1 MVKGG
6 GNMEQ
11 QTNQNKK
18 AKFRL
23 PFSAVLLYLALIA
36 AALSGV
42 TFSRYV
48 TGTTVGDSARVAMM
62 KELTVTETDGSEQR
76 VILPGV
82 DMNKRAVVDFKGSE
96 MACYVFCAITANG
109 WTRATDNFHY
119 TAGTDILNWAVDD
132 AKWTYLQEDGSTSVY
147 YCIVNANTALHADV
161 LAEDGKITVSENIT
175 KSQLDALA
183 ASAKPLSIKISAT
196 AVQYHGF
203 SEGFSAE
210 YTEADRAKAAWNA
223 VIDK

>member
-1 MVKGG
+1 
-6 GNMEQ
+6 MEQ

-48 TGTTVGDSARVAMM
+48 TGTTVSDSARVAMM
-62 KELTVTETDGSEQR
+62 KELTVTETEMPDGSDQR

-82 DMNKRAVVDFKGSE
+82 NMTRKAVVDFEGSE

-109 WTRATDNFHY
+109 WTRAADNFGY
-119 TAGTDILNWAVDD
+119 TAGKGLLNWAVDNT
-132 AKWTYLQEDGSTSVY
+132 KWIFLQGDGSTSVY
-147 YCIVNANTALHADV
+147 YCIVNANTVLHADV
-161 LAEDGKITVSENIT
+161 LADGGKITVSEDIT
-175 KSQLDALA
+175 RSQLNALA
-183 ASAKPLSIKISAT
+183 SPAAPLSIKISAT

-203 SEGFSAE
+203 SEGLSAV
-210 YTEADRAKAAWNA
+210 YTEAERAEAAWNA
-223 VIDK
+223 VKGK

>member
-1 MVKGG
+1 
-6 GNMEQ
+6 MEQ

-42 TFSRYV
+42 TSSRYV
-48 TGTTVGDSARVAMM
+48 TGTTVSDSARVAMM
-62 KELTVTETDGSEQR
+62 KELTVTETGMPEGLDQR

-82 DMNKRAVVDFKGSE
+82 DMTKTAVVDFEGSE
-96 MACYVFCAITANG
+96 MACYVFCEITANG
-109 WTRATDNFHY
+109 WTRAADHFGY
-119 TAGTDILNWAVDD
+119 TAGDGLLSWAVDNT
-132 AKWTYLQEDGSTSVY
+132 KWIFLQGDGSTSVY

-161 LAEDGKITVSENIT
+161 LAEDGKITVSEDIT
-175 KSQLDALA
+175 RSQLNALA
-183 ASAKPLSIKISAT
+183 SPEAPLSIKISAT

-203 SEGFSAE
+203 SEGLLAG
-210 YTEADRAKAAWNA
+210 YTEADRAEAAWNA
-223 VIDK
+223 VKGK

>member
-1 MVKGG
+1 
-6 GNMEQ
+6 MEQ

-62 KELTVTETDGSEQR
+62 KELTVTETEGLEQR

-82 DMNKRAVVDFKGSE
+82 DMTKKAVVDFEGSE
-96 MACYVFCAITANG
+96 MACYVFCEITANG
-109 WTRATDNFHY
+109 WTRAADNFHY
-119 TAGTDILNWAVDD
+119 TAGSGILNWAVDS

-161 LAEDGKITVSENIT
+161 LAEDGKITVSADIT
-175 KSQLDALA
+175 RSQLDTLA
-183 ASAKPLSIKISAT
+183 ASAAPLSIKISAT

-203 SEGFSAE
+203 SEGLSAG
-210 YTEADRAKAAWNA
+210 YTEADRAMAAWNA
-223 VIDK
+223 VKGK

>member
-1 MVKGG
+1 
-6 GNMEQ
+6 MEQ

-109 WTRATDNFHY
+109 WTRAADNFHY

-161 LAEDGKITVSENIT
+161 LADGGKITVSEDIT
-175 KSQLDALA
+175 RSQLDALA
-183 ASAKPLSIKISAT
+183 APLSIKISAT

-203 SEGFSAE
+203 SEGLLAG
-210 YTEADRAKAAWNA
+210 YTEADRAEAAWNA
-223 VIDK
+223 VKGK

>member
-1 MVKGG
+1 
-6 GNMEQ
+6 MEQ

-48 TGTTVGDSARVAMM
+48 TGTTVSDSARVAMM
-62 KELTVTETDGSEQR
+62 KELTVTETGWLDQR

-82 DMNKRAVVDFKGSE
+82 NMTKKAVVDFEGSE

-109 WTRATDNFHY
+109 WTRAADNFHY
-119 TAGTDILNWAVDD
+119 TAGTGILNWAVDNT
-132 AKWTYLQEDGSTSVY
+132 KWTFLQEDGSTSVY
-147 YCIVNANTALHADV
+147 YCIVNANTALQADV
-161 LAEDGKITVSENIT
+161 LADGGKITVSENIT
-175 KSQLDALA
+175 RSQLDTLA
-183 ASAKPLSIKISAT
+183 APLSIKISAT

-203 SEGFSAE
+203 SEGH
-210 YTEADRAKAAWNA
+210 TEAERAEAAWNA
-223 VIDK
+223 VKGK

>member
-1 MVKGG
+1 
-6 GNMEQ
+6 MEQ

-48 TGTTVGDSARVAMM
+48 TGTTVSDSARVAMM

-82 DMNKRAVVDFKGSE
+82 DMTRKAVVDFEGSE

-109 WTRATDNFHY
+109 WTRAADNFHY
-119 TAGTDILNWAVDD
+119 TAGADILNWAVDD
-132 AKWTYLQEDGSTSVY
+132 AKWTFLQGDGSTSVY
-147 YCIVNANTALHADV
+147 YCIVNANTELHADV
-161 LAEDGKITVSENIT
+161 LADSGKITVSEDIT
-175 KSQLDALA
+175 RSQLDTLA
-183 ASAKPLSIKISAT
+183 APLSIKISAT

-203 SEGFSAE
+203 SEGLSAG
-210 YTEADRAKAAWNA
+210 YTEADRAEAAWNA
-223 VIDK
+223 VKGK

>member
-1 MVKGG
+1 
-6 GNMEQ
+6 MEQ

-48 TGTTVGDSARVAMM
+48 TGTTVSDSARVAMM
-62 KELTVTETDGSEQR
+62 KELTVTETGMPDGLDQR

-82 DMNKRAVVDFKGSE
+82 DMTKTAVVDCE
-96 MACYVFCAITANG
+96 ITANG
-109 WTRATDNFHY
+109 WTRAADNFHY
-119 TAGTDILNWAVDD
+119 TAGYGLLSWAVDNT
-132 AKWTYLQEDGSTSVY
+132 KWIFLQGDGSTSVY
-147 YCIVNANTALHADV
+147 YCIVNANTVLHADV
-161 LAEDGKITVSENIT
+161 LAGGGTITVSEDIT
-175 KSQLDALA
+175 RSQLNALA
-183 ASAKPLSIKISAT
+183 SPLSIKISAT

-203 SEGFSAE
+203 SEGLPAE
-210 YTEADRAKAAWNA
+210 YTEADRAEAAWNA
-223 VIDK
+223 VKSK

>member
-1 MVKGG
+1 
-6 GNMEQ
+6 MEQ

-48 TGTTVGDSARVAMM
+48 TGTTVSDSARVAMM
-62 KELTVTETDGSEQR
+62 KELTVTETDGSDQR

-82 DMNKRAVVDFKGSE
+82 DMTKKAVVDFEGSE

-109 WTRATDNFHY
+109 WTRAADNFHY
-119 TAGTDILNWAVDD
+119 TAGSGILNWAVDS

-161 LAEDGKITVSENIT
+161 LAEDGKITVSADIT
-175 KSQLDALA
+175 RSQLDTLA
-183 ASAKPLSIKISAT
+183 ASAAPLSIKISAT

-203 SEGFSAE
+203 SEGLSAG
-210 YTEADRAKAAWNA
+210 YTEADRAMAAWNA
-223 VIDK
+223 VKGK

>member
-1 MVKGG
+1 
-6 GNMEQ
+6 MEQ

-48 TGTTVGDSARVAMM
+48 TGTTVSDSARVAMM
-62 KELTVTETDGSEQR
+62 KELTVTETGWLDQR

-82 DMNKRAVVDFKGSE
+82 NMIKKAVVDFEGSE

-109 WTRATDNFHY
+109 WTRAADNFHY
-119 TAGTDILNWAVDD
+119 TAGTDILSWAVDD
-132 AKWTYLQEDGSTSVY
+132 AKWTFLQEDGSTSVY
-147 YCIVNANTALHADV
+147 YCIVNANAALHADV
-161 LAEDGKITVSENIT
+161 LADDGKITVSEDIT
-175 KSQLDALA
+175 RSQLDALA
-183 ASAKPLSIKISAT
+183 ASAAPLSIKISAT

-203 SEGFSAE
+203 SEGLPG

-223 VIDK
+223 VKGK

>member
-1 MVKGG
+1 
-6 GNMEQ
+6 MEQ

-48 TGTTVGDSARVAMM
+48 TRTTVSDSARVAMM
-62 KELTVTETDGSEQR
+62 KELTVTETGGSDQR

-82 DMNKRAVVDFKGSE
+82 NMIKKAVVDFEGSE

-109 WTRATDNFHY
+109 WTRAADNFHY
-119 TAGTDILNWAVDD
+119 TAGTGILNWAVDNT
-132 AKWTYLQEDGSTSVY
+132 KWIFLQGDGSTSVY
-147 YCIVNANTALHADV
+147 YCIVNANTALQADV
-161 LAEDGKITVSENIT
+161 LADGGKITVSENIT
-175 KSQLDALA
+175 RSQLDTLA
-183 ASAKPLSIKISAT
+183 ASAAPLSIKISAT

-203 SEGFSAE
+203 SEGLSAG
-210 YTEADRAKAAWNA
+210 YTEAERAEAAWNA
-223 VIDK
+223 VKGK

>member
-1 MVKGG
+1 
-6 GNMEQ
+6 MEQ

-48 TGTTVGDSARVAMM
+48 TGTTVSDSARVAMM
-62 KELTVTETDGSEQR
+62 KELTVTETEMPDGLDQR

-82 DMNKRAVVDFKGSE
+82 NMIKKAVVDFEGSE

-109 WTRATDNFHY
+109 WTRAADNFGY
-119 TAGTDILNWAVDD
+119 TAGNGLLSWAVDNT
-132 AKWTYLQEDGSTSVY
+132 KWIFLQGDGSTSVY
-147 YCIVNANTALHADV
+147 YCIVNANTVLHADV
-161 LAEDGKITVSENIT
+161 LAGGKITVSEDIT
-175 KSQLDALA
+175 RSQLNALA
-183 ASAKPLSIKISAT
+183 APLSIKISAT

-203 SEGFSAE
+203 SEGLLAG
-210 YTEADRAKAAWNA
+210 YTETERAEAAWNA
-223 VIDK
+223 VKGK

>member
-1 MVKGG
+1 
-6 GNMEQ
+6 MEQ

-62 KELTVTETDGSEQR
+62 KELTVTETEGLEQR

-82 DMNKRAVVDFKGSE
+82 DMTKKAVVDFEGSE
-96 MACYVFCAITANG
+96 MACYVFCEITTNG
-109 WTRATDNFHY
+109 WTRAADNFHY
-119 TAGTDILNWAVDD
+119 TAGSGILNWAVDS

-161 LAEDGKITVSENIT
+161 LAEDGKITVSEDIT
-175 KSQLDALA
+175 RSQLNTLA
-183 ASAKPLSIKISAT
+183 ASAAPLSIKISAT

-203 SEGFSAE
+203 SEGLSAG
-210 YTEADRAKAAWNA
+210 YTEADRAMAAWNA
-223 VIDK
+223 VKGK

>member
-1 MVKGG
+1 
-6 GNMEQ
+6 MEQ

-48 TGTTVGDSARVAMM
+48 TGTTVSDSARVAMM
-62 KELTVTETDGSEQR
+62 KELTVTETGWLDQR

-82 DMNKRAVVDFKGSE
+82 NMTKKAVVDFEGSE

-109 WTRATDNFHY
+109 WTRAADNFHY
-119 TAGTDILNWAVDD
+119 TAGTGILNWAVDNT
-132 AKWTYLQEDGSTSVY
+132 KWIFLQGDGSTSVY
-147 YCIVNANTALHADV
+147 YCIVNANTALQADV
-161 LAEDGKITVSENIT
+161 LADGGKITVSENIT
-175 KSQLDALA
+175 RSQLDTLA
-183 ASAKPLSIKISAT
+183 SPAAPLSIKISAT

-203 SEGFSAE
+203 SEGH
-210 YTEADRAKAAWNA
+210 TEAERAEAAWNA
-223 VIDK
+223 VKDK

>member
-1 MVKGG
+1 
-6 GNMEQ
+6 MEQ

-62 KELTVTETDGSEQR
+62 KELTVTETGGLDQR

-82 DMNKRAVVDFKGSE
+82 NMIKKAVVDFEGSE

-109 WTRATDNFHY
+109 WTRAADNFHY
-119 TAGTDILNWAVDD
+119 TAGTGILNWAVDNTE
-132 AKWTYLQEDGSTSVY
+132 WIFLQGDGSTSVY
-147 YCIVNANTALHADV
+147 YCIVNANTALQADV
-161 LAEDGKITVSENIT
+161 LADGGKITVSENIT
-175 KSQLDALA
+175 RSQLDTLA
-183 ASAKPLSIKISAT
+183 APLSIKISAT

-203 SEGFSAE
+203 SEGLPAE
-210 YTEADRAKAAWNA
+210 YKEADRAKAAWNA
-223 VIDK
+223 VKGK

>member
-82 DMNKRAVVDFKGSE
+82 DMTKTAVVDFEGSE

-109 WTRATDNFHY
+109 WTRAADNFHY

-161 LAEDGKITVSENIT
+161 LADGGKITVSEDIT
-175 KSQLDALA
+175 RSQLDALA
-183 ASAKPLSIKISAT
+183 APLSIKISAT

-203 SEGFSAE
+203 SEGLLAG
-210 YTEADRAKAAWNA
+210 YTEADRAEAAWNA
-223 VIDK
+223 VKGK

>member
-1 MVKGG
+1 
-6 GNMEQ
+6 MEQ

-48 TGTTVGDSARVAMM
+48 TGTTVSDSARVAMM
-62 KELTVTETDGSEQR
+62 KELTVTEMGMPEGSDQR

-82 DMNKRAVVDFKGSE
+82 DMTKQAVVDFEGSE

-109 WTRATDNFHY
+109 WTRADNFHY
-119 TAGTDILNWAVDD
+119 TAGNGLLSWAVDNT
-132 AKWTYLQEDGSTSVY
+132 KWIFLQEDGSTSVY

-203 SEGFSAE
+203 SEGLQAG

-223 VIDK
+223 VKSK

>member
-1 MVKGG
+1 
-6 GNMEQ
+6 MEQ

-48 TGTTVGDSARVAMM
+48 TGTTVSDSARVAMM
-62 KELTVTETDGSEQR
+62 KELTVTETGGSDQR

-82 DMNKRAVVDFKGSE
+82 DMIKKAVVDFEGSE

-109 WTRATDNFHY
+109 WTRADNFHY
-119 TAGTDILNWAVDD
+119 TARTGLLNWAVDS
-132 AKWTYLQEDGSTSVY
+132 ANWIFLQGDGSTSVY
-147 YCIVNANTALHADV
+147 YCIVNANTPLHADV
-161 LAEDGKITVSENIT
+161 LAGGGKITVSEDIT
-175 KSQLDALA
+175 RSQLDTLA
-183 ASAKPLSIKISAT
+183 ALLSIKISAT

-203 SEGFSAE
+203 SEGLSAG
-210 YTEADRAKAAWNA
+210 YTETERAEAAWNA
-223 VIDK
+223 VKGK

>member
-1 MVKGG
+1 
-6 GNMEQ
+6 MEQ

-48 TGTTVGDSARVAMM
+48 TGTTVSDSARVAMM
-62 KELTVTETDGSEQR
+62 KELTVTETGWLDQR

-82 DMNKRAVVDFKGSE
+82 NMTKKAVVDFEGSE

-109 WTRATDNFHY
+109 WTRAADNFHY
-119 TAGTDILNWAVDD
+119 TAGTGILNWAVDNT
-132 AKWTYLQEDGSTSVY
+132 KWTYLQGDGGTSVY
-147 YCIVNANTALHADV
+147 YCIVNANTALQADV
-161 LAEDGKITVSENIT
+161 LADGGRITVSENIT
-175 KSQLDALA
+175 RSQLDTLA
-183 ASAKPLSIKISAT
+183 ASAAPLSIKISAT

-203 SEGFSAE
+203 SEGFSAG

-223 VIDK
+223 VKDK

>member
-1 MVKGG
+1 
-6 GNMEQ
+6 MEQ

-48 TGTTVGDSARVAMM
+48 TGTTVSDSARVAMM
-62 KELTVTETDGSEQR
+62 KELTVTETGGLDQR

-82 DMNKRAVVDFKGSE
+82 DMTKTAVVDFEGSE
-96 MACYVFCAITANG
+96 MACYVFCEITANG
-109 WTRATDNFHY
+109 WTRAADNFHY
-119 TAGTDILNWAVDD
+119 TAGYGLLSWAVDNT
-132 AKWTYLQEDGSTSVY
+132 KWIFLQGDGSTSVY
-147 YCIVNANTALHADV
+147 YCIVNANTVLHADV
-161 LAEDGKITVSENIT
+161 LAGGGTITVSEDIT
-175 KSQLDALA
+175 RSQLNALA
-183 ASAKPLSIKISAT
+183 APAAPLSIKISAT

-203 SEGFSAE
+203 SEGLSAG
-210 YTEADRAKAAWNA
+210 YTETGRAEAAWNA
-223 VIDK
+223 VKGK

>member
-1 MVKGG
+1 
-6 GNMEQ
+6 MEQ

-48 TGTTVGDSARVAMM
+48 TGTTVSDSARVAMM
-62 KELTVTETDGSEQR
+62 KELTVTETGWLDQR

-82 DMNKRAVVDFKGSE
+82 DMTRTAVVDFEGSE

-109 WTRATDNFHY
+109 WTRAADNFHY
-119 TAGTDILNWAVDD
+119 TAGTGILNWAVDNT
-132 AKWTYLQEDGSTSVY
+132 KWIFLQGDGSTSVY
-147 YCIVNANTALHADV
+147 YCIVNANTVLHADV
-161 LAEDGKITVSENIT
+161 LADGGKITVSEDIT
-175 KSQLDALA
+175 RSQLDALA
-183 ASAKPLSIKISAT
+183 APLSIKISAT

-203 SEGFSAE
+203 SEGLTAG

-223 VIDK
+223 VKGK

>member
-1 MVKGG
+1 
-6 GNMEQ
+6 MEQ

-48 TGTTVGDSARVAMM
+48 TGTTVSDSARVAMM

-96 MACYVFCAITANG
+96 MACYVFCEITANG
-109 WTRATDNFHY
+109 WTRAADNFGY
-119 TAGTDILNWAVDD
+119 TAGNGLLSWAVDNT
-132 AKWTYLQEDGSTSVY
+132 KWIFLQGDGSTSVY
-147 YCIVNANTALHADV
+147 YCIVNANTVLHADV
-161 LAEDGKITVSENIT
+161 LAEGGTITVSENIT
-175 KSQLDALA
+175 RSQLDTLA
-183 ASAKPLSIKISAT
+183 APLSIKISAT

-203 SEGFSAE
+203 SEGLPG

-223 VIDK
+223 VKGK

>member
-1 MVKGG
+1 
-6 GNMEQ
+6 MEQ

-48 TGTTVGDSARVAMM
+48 TGTTVSDSARVAMM
-62 KELTVTETDGSEQR
+62 KELTVTETEGLDQR

-82 DMNKRAVVDFKGSE
+82 NMIKKAVVDFEGSE

-109 WTRATDNFHY
+109 WTRAADNFHY
-119 TAGTDILNWAVDD
+119 TAGTGILNWAVDNT
-132 AKWTYLQEDGSTSVY
+132 KWIFLQGDGSTSVY
-147 YCIVNANTALHADV
+147 YCIVNANTVLHADV
-161 LAEDGKITVSENIT
+161 LADGGKITVSENIT
-175 KSQLDALA
+175 RSQLDALA
-183 ASAKPLSIKISAT
+183 APLSIKISAT

-203 SEGFSAE
+203 SEGLPAG
-210 YTEADRAKAAWNA
+210 YTEADRAMAAWNA
-223 VIDK
+223 VKGK

>member
-1 MVKGG
+1 
-6 GNMEQ
+6 MEQ

-62 KELTVTETDGSEQR
+62 KELTVTETGGLDQR

-82 DMNKRAVVDFKGSE
+82 DMNKKAVVDFEGSE

-109 WTRATDNFHY
+109 WTRAADNFQY
-119 TAGTDILNWAVDD
+119 TAGPGILKWAVDS
-132 AKWTYLQEDGSTSVY
+132 ANWTYLKADGSTSVY
-147 YCIVNANTALHADV
+147 YCIVNANTALQADV
-161 LAEDGKITVSENIT
+161 LAEDGKITVSADIT
-175 KSQLDALA
+175 RSQLDALA
-183 ASAKPLSIKISAT
+183 TSAAPLSIKISAT

-203 SEGFSAE
+203 SEGLSVG
-210 YTEADRAKAAWNA
+210 YTEADRAEAAWNA
-223 VIDK
+223 VKGK

>member
-1 MVKGG
+1 
-6 GNMEQ
+6 MEQ

-48 TGTTVGDSARVAMM
+48 TGTTVSDSARVAMM
-62 KELTVTETDGSEQR
+62 KELTVTETGGLDQR

-82 DMNKRAVVDFKGSE
+82 NMIKKAVVNFEGSE

-109 WTRATDNFHY
+109 WTRAADNFHY
-119 TAGTDILNWAVDD
+119 TAGTGILNWAVDNT
-132 AKWTYLQEDGSTSVY
+132 KWTYLQEDGSTSVY
-147 YCIVNANTALHADV
+147 YCIVNANAKLHADV
-161 LAEDGKITVSENIT
+161 LADGGKITVSEDIT
-175 KSQLDALA
+175 RSQLDALA
-183 ASAKPLSIKISAT
+183 ASLSIKISAT

-203 SEGFSAE
+203 SEGH
-210 YTEADRAKAAWNA
+210 TEAERAETAWNA
-223 VIDK
+223 VKGK

>member
-1 MVKGG
+1 
-6 GNMEQ
+6 MEQ

-48 TGTTVGDSARVAMM
+48 TGTTVSDSARVAMM
-62 KELTVTETDGSEQR
+62 KELTVTETGGLDQR

-82 DMNKRAVVDFKGSE
+82 NMIKKAVVDFEGSE

-109 WTRATDNFHY
+109 WTRAADNFHY
-119 TAGTDILNWAVDD
+119 TVGTGLLNWAVDNT
-132 AKWTYLQEDGSTSVY
+132 KWTYLQGDGGTSVY
-147 YCIVNANTALHADV
+147 YCIVNANTALQADV
-161 LAEDGKITVSENIT
+161 LADGGKITVSENIT
-175 KSQLDALA
+175 RSQLDTLA
-183 ASAKPLSIKISAT
+183 APLSIKISAT

-203 SEGFSAE
+203 SEGH
-210 YTEADRAKAAWNA
+210 TEAERAEAAWNA
-223 VIDK
+223 VKGK

>member
-1 MVKGG
+1 
-6 GNMEQ
+6 MEQ

-48 TGTTVGDSARVAMM
+48 TGTTVSDSARVAMM
-62 KELTVTETDGSEQR
+62 KELTVTETGGLEQR

-82 DMNKRAVVDFKGSE
+82 DMTKKAVVDFEGSE
-96 MACYVFCAITANG
+96 MACYVFCAITTNG
-109 WTRATDNFHY
+109 WTRAADNFQY
-119 TAGTDILNWAVDD
+119 TAGPDILSWAVDS
-132 AKWTYLQEDGSTSVY
+132 AKWTYLKADGSTSVY

-161 LAEDGKITVSENIT
+161 LAGGGRITVSADIT
-175 KSQLDALA
+175 RSQLDALA
-183 ASAKPLSIKISAT
+183 APLSIKISAT

-203 SEGFSAE
+203 SEGLSAV
-210 YTEADRAKAAWNA
+210 YTEAERAMAAWNA
-223 VIDK
+223 VKGK

>member
-1 MVKGG
+1 
-6 GNMEQ
+6 MEQ

-48 TGTTVGDSARVAMM
+48 TGTTVSDSARVAMM
-62 KELTVTETDGSEQR
+62 KELTVTETGGLDQR

-82 DMNKRAVVDFKGSE
+82 NMIKKAVVDFEGSE

-109 WTRATDNFHY
+109 WTRAADNFHY
-119 TAGTDILNWAVDD
+119 TAGTGILNWAVDD
-132 AKWTYLQEDGSTSVY
+132 TEWTFLQEDGSTSVY

-161 LAEDGKITVSENIT
+161 LADGGKITVSEDIT
-175 KSQLDALA
+175 RSQLDTLA
-183 ASAKPLSIKISAT
+183 APLSIKISAT

-203 SEGFSAE
+203 SEGLWAG

-223 VIDK
+223 VKGK

>member
-1 MVKGG
+1 
-6 GNMEQ
+6 MEQ

-23 PFSAVLLYLALIA
+23 PFSTVLLYLALIA

-48 TGTTVGDSARVAMM
+48 TGTTVSDSARVAMM
-62 KELTVTETDGSEQR
+62 KDLTVTETDGLDQR

-82 DMNKRAVVDFKGSE
+82 DMTKKAVVDFEGSE

-109 WTRATDNFHY
+109 WTRAADHFHY
-119 TAGTDILNWAVDD
+119 TAGTGILNWAVNSTN
-132 AKWTYLQEDGSTSVY
+132 WTYLKEDGSTSVY
-147 YCIVNANTALHADV
+147 YCIVNANTVLHADV
-161 LAEDGKITVSENIT
+161 LADGGKITVSENIT
-175 KSQLDALA
+175 RSQLDTLA
-183 ASAKPLSIKISAT
+183 APLSIKISAT

-203 SEGFSAE
+203 SEGLSAG
-210 YTEADRAKAAWNA
+210 YTEAARAEAAWNA
-223 VIDK
+223 VKSK

>member
-1 MVKGG
+1 
-6 GNMEQ
+6 MEQ

-48 TGTTVGDSARVAMM
+48 TGTTVSDSARVAMM
-62 KELTVTETDGSEQR
+62 KELTVTETGGLDQR

-82 DMNKRAVVDFKGSE
+82 DMTKTAVVDFKGSE
-96 MACYVFCAITANG
+96 MACYVFCEITANG
-109 WTRATDNFHY
+109 WTRAADNFGY
-119 TAGTDILNWAVDD
+119 TAGNGLLSWAVDNT
-132 AKWTYLQEDGSTSVY
+132 KWIFLQGDGSTSVY
-147 YCIVNANTALHADV
+147 YCIVNANTVLHADV
-161 LAEDGKITVSENIT
+161 LAEDGKITVSADIT
-175 KSQLDALA
+175 RSQLDTLA
-183 ASAKPLSIKISAT
+183 ASAAPLSIKISAT

-203 SEGFSAE
+203 SEGPSAG
-210 YTEADRAKAAWNA
+210 YTEADRAEAAWNA
-223 VIDK
+223 VKGK

>member
-1 MVKGG
+1 
-6 GNMEQ
+6 MEQ

-62 KELTVTETDGSEQR
+62 KELTVTETGMPEGLDQR

-82 DMNKRAVVDFKGSE
+82 DMTKKAVVDFEGSE

-109 WTRATDNFHY
+109 WTRAADNFHY
-119 TAGTDILNWAVDD
+119 TAGTGILSWAVDD
-132 AKWTYLQEDGSTSVY
+132 AKWTFLQEDGSTSVY

-161 LAEDGKITVSENIT
+161 LAEDGKITVSADIT
-175 KSQLDALA
+175 RSQLDTLA
-183 ASAKPLSIKISAT
+183 ASAAPLSIKISAT

-203 SEGFSAE
+203 SEGLPAG
-210 YTEADRAKAAWNA
+210 YTEADRAEAAWNA
-223 VIDK
+223 VKGK

>member
-1 MVKGG
+1 
-6 GNMEQ
+6 MEQ

-48 TGTTVGDSARVAMM
+48 TGTTVSDSARVAMM
-62 KELTVTETDGSEQR
+62 KELTVTETGGSDQR

-82 DMNKRAVVDFKGSE
+82 NMIKKAVVNFEGSE

-109 WTRATDNFHY
+109 WTRAADNFHY
-119 TAGTDILNWAVDD
+119 TVGTGLLNWAVDNT
-132 AKWTYLQEDGSTSVY
+132 KWIFLQGDGSTSVY
-147 YCIVNANTALHADV
+147 YCIVNANTALQADV
-161 LAEDGKITVSENIT
+161 LADGGKITVSEDIT
-175 KSQLDALA
+175 RSQLDALA
-183 ASAKPLSIKISAT
+183 APLSIKISAT

-203 SEGFSAE
+203 SEGLSAG

-223 VIDK
+223 VKGK

>member
-1 MVKGG
+1 
-6 GNMEQ
+6 MEQ

-48 TGTTVGDSARVAMM
+48 TGTTVSDSARVAMM
-62 KELTVTETDGSEQR
+62 KELTVTETEMPDGLDQR

-82 DMNKRAVVDFKGSE
+82 DMTKQAVVDFEGSE

-109 WTRATDNFHY
+109 WTRAADHFGY
-119 TAGTDILNWAVDD
+119 TAGNGLLNWAVDNT
-132 AKWTYLQEDGSTSVY
+132 KWIFLQGDGSTSVY
-147 YCIVNANTALHADV
+147 YCIVNANTALQADV
-161 LAEDGKITVSENIT
+161 LADGGKITVSENIT
-175 KSQLDALA
+175 RSQLNALA
-183 ASAKPLSIKISAT
+183 SPAAPLSIKISAT

-203 SEGFSAE
+203 SEGLSAG
-210 YTEADRAKAAWNA
+210 YTETGRAEAAWNA
-223 VIDK
+223 VKGK

>member
-1 MVKGG
+1 
-6 GNMEQ
+6 MEQ

-23 PFSAVLLYLALIA
+23 SFSAVLLYLALIA

-48 TGTTVGDSARVAMM
+48 TGTTVSDSARVAMM
-62 KELTVTETDGSEQR
+62 KELTVTETGGSDQR

-82 DMNKRAVVDFKGSE
+82 DMTKQAVVDFEGSE

-109 WTRATDNFHY
+109 WTRTDNFHY
-119 TAGTDILNWAVDD
+119 TAGNGLLNWAVDNT
-132 AKWTYLQEDGSTSVY
+132 KWIFLQGDGSTSVY
-147 YCIVNANTALHADV
+147 YCIVNANTVLHADV

-183 ASAKPLSIKISAT
+183 EPAAPLSIKISAT

-203 SEGFSAE
+203 SEGLSAG
-210 YTEADRAKAAWNA
+210 YTEAERAEAAWNA
-223 VIDK
+223 VKGK

>member
-1 MVKGG
+1 
-6 GNMEQ
+6 MEQ

-62 KELTVTETDGSEQR
+62 KELTVTETEGLEQR

-82 DMNKRAVVDFKGSE
+82 DMTKKAVVDFEGSE

-109 WTRATDNFHY
+109 WTRAADNFHY
-119 TAGTDILNWAVDD
+119 TAGTGLLNWAVDS
-132 AKWTYLQEDGSTSVY
+132 AKWTYLQEDGNTSVY

-161 LAEDGKITVSENIT
+161 LAGGGKITVSADIT
-175 KSQLDALA
+175 RSQLDALTA
-183 ASAKPLSIKISAT
+183 PLSIKISAT

-203 SEGFSAE
+203 SEGLSAG
-210 YTEADRAKAAWNA
+210 YTETDRAEAAWNA
-223 VIDK
+223 VKGK

>member
-1 MVKGG
+1 
-6 GNMEQ
+6 MEQ

-48 TGTTVGDSARVAMM
+48 TGTTVSDSARVAMM
-62 KELTVTETDGSEQR
+62 KELTVTETGWLDQR

-82 DMNKRAVVDFKGSE
+82 NMIKKAVVDFEGSE

-109 WTRATDNFHY
+109 WTRAADNFHY
-119 TAGTDILNWAVDD
+119 TAGTGILNWAVDNT
-132 AKWTYLQEDGSTSVY
+132 KWTYLQEDGSTSVY
-147 YCIVNANTALHADV
+147 YCIVNANTVLHADV
-161 LAEDGKITVSENIT
+161 LADGGKITVSEDIT
-175 KSQLDALA
+175 RSQLNALA
-183 ASAKPLSIKISAT
+183 SSAAPLSIKISAT

-203 SEGFSAE
+203 SEGLSAV
-210 YTEADRAKAAWNA
+210 YTEADRAEAAWNA
-223 VIDK
+223 VKDK

>member
-1 MVKGG
+1 
-6 GNMEQ
+6 MEQ

-48 TGTTVGDSARVAMM
+48 TGTTVSDSARVAMM
-62 KELTVTETDGSEQR
+62 KELTVTETGGLDQR

-82 DMNKRAVVDFKGSE
+82 DMTKKAVVDFEGSE

-109 WTRATDNFHY
+109 WTRAADNFGY
-119 TAGTDILNWAVDD
+119 TAGNGLLSWAVDNT
-132 AKWTYLQEDGSTSVY
+132 KWIFLQGDGSTSVY
-147 YCIVNANTALHADV
+147 YCIVNANTVLHADV
-161 LAEDGKITVSENIT
+161 LAEDGKITVSEDIT
-175 KSQLDALA
+175 RSQLNALA
-183 ASAKPLSIKISAT
+183 SPLSIKISAT

-203 SEGFSAE
+203 SEGLSAG
-210 YTEADRAKAAWNA
+210 YTEAARAEAAWNA
-223 VIDK
+223 VKGK

>member
-1 MVKGG
+1 
-6 GNMEQ
+6 MEQ

-48 TGTTVGDSARVAMM
+48 TGTTVSDSARVAMM
-62 KELTVTETDGSEQR
+62 KDLTVTETDGLDQR

-82 DMNKRAVVDFKGSE
+82 DMTKKAVVDFEGSE

-109 WTRATDNFHY
+109 WTRAADHFHY
-119 TAGTDILNWAVDD
+119 TAGTGILNWAVNSTN
-132 AKWTYLQEDGSTSVY
+132 WTYLKEDGSTSVY
-147 YCIVNANTALHADV
+147 YCIVNANTVLHADV

-175 KSQLDALA
+175 RSQLNALA
-183 ASAKPLSIKISAT
+183 SPAAPLSIKISAT

-203 SEGFSAE
+203 SEGLSAG

-223 VIDK
+223 VKDK